1 MFQKKGRSMF
11 HKLLAGLAVST
22 IILTVQAQELVTVTP
37 ESREKLTVTI
47 YNQGIGLIKDVRQV
61 PLQQGKNQIAFSD
74 ISDQMI
80 PESVFVSGKGIEV
93 QEQNFNFDLLTHDN
107 MMRKAIGSTVDIEWT
122 NPVTGATESQKAQ
135 VLAFNDGNPVLKI
148 GNKIETKYPGRILFN
163 QIPKN
168 LWSKPTLILD
178 LMSKQAAGENIELSY
193 LSNGINWK
201 ADYVA
206 ELNDSDDEMDLNGL
220 VTLTNNTQVN
230 YENATLQLVAGSVNI
245 TRPTPRLMYEKAA
258 MLSVQN
264 AMTADSAMGSEQLGD
279 YYLYTL
285 DRPTDIL
292 SNQTKQVALL
302 SGDAIK
308 VQKQYK
314 FTNVINVAY
323 TTDFEDVK
331 PSVFLEFKNKKED
344 GLGLPLPKGT
354 IRVYKKDQNNR
365 LIFVG
370 EDNIEHTAIN
380 QDIKLRLGQAF
391 DITAKGKK
399 TSYTSVSND
408 VYEVGFEVAL
418 SNAMKTPV
426 SVRFEQRLPNNW
438 RILSESQKSLK
449 ENANTIYWNVEIP
462 PEGQTILT
470 FKVQITKKNSGS
482 K

>member
-80 PESVFVSGKGIEV
+80 PESVFVSGKEIEV

-178 LMSKQAAGENIELSY
+178 LMSKQTAGENIELSY

-470 FKVQITKKNSGS
+470 FKVQITKKNSGL

>member
-1 MFQKKGRSMF
+1 MFRKLITGLMISMAAF
-11 HKLLAGLAVST
+11 SVS
-22 IILTVQAQELVTVTP
+22 AQEITTVSP
-37 ESREKLTVTI
+37 AARERLTVTI
-47 YNQGIGLIKDVRQV
+47 YNQGIGLVKDVRKV
-61 PLQQGKNQIAFSD
+61 SLKQGDNQIAFSD

-80 PESVFVSGKGIEV
+80 PESVFVSGNGVTV

-107 MMRKAIGSTVDIEWT
+107 MMQKAVGSTVDIEWT
-122 NPVTGATESQKAQ
+122 NPATGATETQKAQ
-135 VLAFNDGNPVLKI
+135 ILAFNYGEPVLKI

-178 LMSKQAAGENIELSY
+178 LMSKQTATEEIELSY

-206 ELNDSDDEMDLNGL
+206 ELNDSDDKMDLNGL
-220 VTLTNNTQVN
+220 VTLTNNTQVS

-245 TRPTPRLMYEKAA
+245 TRPQPRVMYKASA
-258 MLSVQN
+258 MMLAEN
-264 AMTADSAMGSEQLGD
+264 ATMDSAMGTEQLGD

-302 SGDAIK
+302 SGDHVT

-314 FTNVINVAY
+314 FTDTINVAY
-323 TTDFEDVK
+323 TTDFKDVK
-331 PSVFLEFKNKKED
+331 PSVFLTFENKKED

-354 IRVYKKDQNNR
+354 VRVYKKDQNNR

-370 EDNIEHTAIN
+370 EDNIDHTAV
-380 QDIKLRLGQAF
+380 QQKVTLRLGQAF
-391 DITAKGKK
+391 DITAAGKK
-399 TSYTSVSND
+399 TSYTSIGKD
-408 VYEVGFEVAL
+408 AYEAGFEVAL
-418 SNAMKTPV
+418 NNAMKTPV
-426 SVRFEQRLPNNW
+426 QVRFEQRLPNNW
-438 RILSESQKSLK
+438 RILSESQKSMK
-449 ENANTIYWNVEIP
+449 ENANTVYWNVDIP

-470 FKVQITKKNSGS
+470 FKVQIQKETAASAKAKAQ
-482 K
+482 